1 MTSRTAI
8 IPDGSRIIP
17 DGGGMTKLQQLP
29 ATFVDSV
36 KPDHQHHVSILMDD
50 LQVEHSVDDS
60 FSGSDISGHQGTP
73 RRFVTMSKHRFFYQ
87 PKLYWSFYI
96 HRIKAFV
103 AIN

>member
-36 KPDHQHHVSILMDD
+36 KPDNQHHGDHFLMDD

-73 RRFVTMSKHRFFYQ
+73 RRVFTM
-87 PKLYWSFYI
+87 
-96 HRIKAFV
+96 
-103 AIN
+103 